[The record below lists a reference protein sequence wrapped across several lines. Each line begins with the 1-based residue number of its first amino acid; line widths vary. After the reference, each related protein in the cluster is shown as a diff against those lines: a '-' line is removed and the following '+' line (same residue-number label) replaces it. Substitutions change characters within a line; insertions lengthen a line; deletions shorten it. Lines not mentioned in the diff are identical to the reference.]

1 MVKFEVFDPSGFA
14 ESTEP
19 SLYAPR
25 LGDLS
30 GKTVGMMS
38 NGEHG
43 GWEVNRTFALI
54 SESLKKR
61 FPDIKIIPFTEF
73 PSGVGGIDADNIGDI
88 VAAKG
93 CDAVIGGNAA

>member
-25 LGDLS
+25 LPDLN
-30 GKTVGMMS
+30 GKTVGEIS

-43 GWEVNRTFALI
+43 GWEVDRTFALI
-54 SESLKKR
+54 RESLKKR
-61 FPDIKIIPFTEF
+61 YPDIKIIPYTEF
-73 PSGVGGIDADNIGDI
+73 PSGVGNIDVDNIGDI
-88 VAAKG
+88 VAARG

>member
-1 MVKFEVFDPSGFA
+1 MVKLEVFDPSGFA

-25 LGDLS
+25 LGDLN
-30 GKTVGMMS
+30 GKTVGEIS

-54 SESLKKR
+54 RESLKKR

-73 PSGVGGIDADNIGDI
+73 PSGVAGIDADNIGDI